1 MPCLPRHLIF
11 PFPHRTWPC
20 RTSIFTSLA
29 EAGDATLL
37 VHRKHAPLGP
47 GSSSSE
53 DEEPASPAAAPPARA
68 TRRVMDMKTEPLAAE
83 GAAPVKHTRR
93 LRVGTVQV
101 WGAGK
106 PEWVAGCAK
115 VTSLVLKWRLCVCIK
130 IRRKRS

>member
-1 MPCLPRHLIF
+1 MPCLPRHLIL

-68 TRRVMDMKTEPLAAE
+68 TRRVMDIKTEPLAAE

-101 WGAGK
+101 RGEETAWGWRGGGVG
-106 PEWVAGCAK
+106 VALLGFK
-115 VTSLVLKWRLCVCIK
+115 GWLCVRIK
-130 IRRKRS
+130 I